1 MTARS
6 AKTLVEPIDLEV
18 ELEGDTAVD
27 YRTTPL
33 DVWRAEKLTGKD
45 ASDGLLTSFT
55 GYSALA
61 WSCALRAGHAHRNK
75 GESDQQ
81 AFERW
86 LGLIVNVRVVTDD
99 DDKEAADPAPL
110 GERSSDE

>member
-1 MTARS
+1 MAARS

-18 ELEGDTAVD
+18 ELEDDTTVE
-27 YRTTPL
+27 YRTTPV
-33 DVWRAEKLTGKD
+33 DVWRAEKLTGQA
-45 ASDGLLTSFT
+45 ASDQLLTTFT

-61 WSCALRAGHAHRNK
+61 WSCALRAGHAHRQAK
-75 GESDQQ
+75 ESDLA

-99 DDKEAADPAPL
+99 DEKEAEPPL
-110 GERSSDE
+110 GERSSDA